1 MKISLPL
8 TLRRALL
15 ALVAASPFSGLS
27 PASDVAYY
35 NPESITVTQDLD
47 FTGEFHS
54 EDDGSSPRY
63 RLFLESSEFSLLPA
77 TSDNGLY
84 SVIFDLG
91 GALNDAVGARA
102 VKMGSSTLEIGY
114 MDTVSFSNYYYHAY
128 DGLVES
134 VLDAGNGGAIYAG
147 DDSFLYF
154 HNNKTLLFD
163 SNNAYAGGGAIYL
176 ENSDLTIENN
186 ESVIFSNNGA
196 ETNEPGLP
204 ASGWNGGGAI
214 YAVIN
219 DSQYHCI
226 RINSNDS
233 VSFVGNVNDAGG
245 AIYASGT
252 YMKLYFSGNG
262 TVSFSG
268 NQATT
273 TGNGGGAIYFKG
285 GEEASLDF
293 QDNETIT
300 FSENTSAS
308 QGGAVYS
315 YAVTAF
321 TDNDSISF
329 VENQGSYGGA
339 LYNNSYSTTF
349 SGNASVTFSGNTA
362 TSEGGAIYGGTS
374 DNPLAFENN
383 TYLTFTDNQAE
394 DGGAIW
400 SHYLLIEGSASV
412 EFSGNAAT
420 GGEGGALLIRGSSTS
435 DGLIIQNNENVL
447 FSGNSGS
454 SNGGACCARSGSMV
468 NQFNNNGSL
477 VFSENSAGQDGGA
490 LYVRAA
496 TLTFED
502 NESLIFQGNTAGES
516 GGAIYVT
523 NGVVSIANNGSVLF
537 QNNSAGESGGAIWL
551 EATDSGS
558 HSLSIAGNHSVTF
571 RSNYVKEYDEEGNLA
586 GAVLNGI
593 TSTNLKEL
601 STGADG
607 GTITFYDSVQVGE
620 DSNISEYHNLNTY
633 EDSEGNTVTG
643 TGTIAF
649 TGLYAEEDLT
659 AIFDELGL
667 DTSGDTFQS
676 CLETSLT
683 SSITTR
689 TVTLCGGTLSVSD
702 NAILNILSSSSS
714 STKYGSYTAEEG
726 SSTKISNH
734 GTLNIASN
742 ATFNSSYLS
751 IDNAAMTVGGSFT
764 STGGYSLLSGGT
776 LDIAGSAALE
786 DYGFLMLQSGSS
798 VAAGGDFT
806 VGESC
811 RVSFSWGDNTL
822 TAEGDIVFQSGSSLQ
837 HISTSDTSTLK
848 ASSVTMTGTDL
859 SLWLRTDGYAL
870 IVDGDL
876 SLTDSTLWLSPG
888 TGSGTFCGIDV
899 TGALSVSGTTTINL
913 SSDYVDLAGEDGV
926 NITLFRLRGDAVG
939 DGFTGDVSGWT
950 LQSWTETETW
960 DPVAG
965 DYVDTFT
972 ALENGTLTTALLS
985 DETGETTWGV
995 ILQLT
1000 ADSSGG
1006 GDDDGDIYVY
1016 TGENVSI
1023 TDLTKKVH
1031 IVGGTLDAA
1040 GVSADTALSSEVIVE
1055 GTDGLLIMTEDQT
1068 LNLTGSL
1075 TGDSSV
1081 GYDVQGEDGG
1091 SAGTIGIGTAG
1102 GSLSGTA
1109 VELTGES
1116 YAVNALEVRSG
1127 IATIAESAGLG
1138 HELTEITVGTAS
1150 GETTSAI
1157 LVNRG
1162 AVNGKTVEVLADGS
1176 VTNYGTITA
1185 ADSVTLDGGAA
1196 MANTAGGELSAQS
1209 IAVNADAALSNA
1221 GTITAVDSV
1230 TLDGGAAVTNT
1241 AGGELSAQ
1249 SIAVNADAALS
1260 NAGTI
1265 TGDISLAG
1273 SMTNSG
1279 VSTGTITVLDGG
1291 SLSGGGTFGNVDVQ
1305 NGGTL
1310 DVQGA
1315 AGFSSLTVGDG
1326 SKITFSVNG
1335 VTPYSS
1341 GMSASETYSHAAV
1354 DSLTFSGTPAIGV
1367 SIGSGVIASGS
1378 DSFTLTLLQ
1387 ADAVTSSGAVDTD
1400 ALAAALE
1407 LTGSA
1412 DLVSDYDLSWD
1423 EASGTLTFSGSL
1435 NTTAASGLAGQ
1446 DASLLADTLWSSVS
1460 SVASFAR
1467 TAAEQGK
1474 LAGVRSSRLWG
1485 AGLGHF
1491 TSMPSAGSLSG
1502 FSYNG
1507 GGYALGADM
1516 ATGKGAV
1523 AGVAF
1528 GQMFGTHKSDNSML
1542 SDKQRA
1548 FMFALYG
1555 NVRQELDQGQELNL
1569 SGYFSYGSVDH
1580 TARTHVGGSRQT
1592 PGRAKWDD
1600 DVYAF
1605 GLLADWNIKVS
1616 DTMTVAPFT
1625 GITYMYGS
1633 RGAIA
1638 ETFDGGSRSFGN
1650 GSLQTWSIPVGVTL
1664 KSVWGLSNGQSL
1676 LPEVSVAYVGD
1687 IARRNPYAR
1696 TWSAGQAVTGKG
1708 HNPGRNALMTRAGL
1722 GWQISKNWQTGAYY
1736 TLEVRSGQTNQS
1748 ASINA
1753 SYSF

>member
-1 MKISLPL
+1 MKFHLPL

-15 ALVAASPFSGLS
+15 AVLVPLAGVTSVSQAETDAPVAYENYTELLSFNDSDENWFDIDAPSETTTMLLFSNNASIEFNNNTASPLRLHPSGYGSSQLQVQFIGNSGDISFINNTSRAVHGGPIGLS
-27 PASDVAYY
+27 FENNSGEILFQGNSIASGD
-35 NPESITVTQDLD
+35 
-47 FTGEFHS
+47 
-54 EDDGSSPRY
+54 
-63 RLFLESSEFSLLPA
+63 
-77 TSDNGLY
+77 
-84 SVIFDLG
+84 G
-91 GALNDAVGARA
+91 GAIVARA
-102 VKMGSSTLEIGY
+102 GSEITFTDNSKISFVGNST
-114 MDTVSFSNYYYHAY
+114 T
-128 DGLVES
+128 ES
-134 VLDAGNGGAIYAG
+134 TGGAIYTAG
-147 DDSFLYF
+147 SVEFAGNSQVVFTD
-154 HNNKTLLFD
+154 NT
-163 SNNAYAGGGAIYL
+163 AYTAGGIRAAGI
-176 ENSDLTIENN
+176 TIVDTTEQ
-186 ESVIFSNNGA
+186 V
-196 ETNEPGLP
+196 L
-204 ASGWNGGGAI
+204 
-214 YAVIN
+214 
-219 DSQYHCI
+219 
-226 RINSNDS
+226 
-233 VSFVGNVNDAGG
+233 
-245 AIYASGT
+245 
-252 YMKLYFSGNG
+252 
-262 TVSFSG
+262 FSG
-268 NQATT
+268 NQATGSSYSST
-273 TGNGGGAIYFKG
+273 TDGCGGAILLRYNNIYSLFNIANNAEVVFENNSAGVSGGAIYTQT
-285 GEEASLDF
+285 ANYCVPTF
-293 QDNETIT
+293 QN
-300 FSENTSAS
+300 NTTLAFRNNTAGAK
-308 QGGAVYS
+308 GGAVYG
-315 YAVTAF
+315 
-321 TDNDSISF
+321 
-329 VENQGSYGGA
+329 VEMLDFLENKY
-339 LYNNSYSTTF
+339 LYFEN
-349 SGNASVTFSGNTA
+349 NTA
-362 TSEGGAIYGGTS
+362 EGEGGAIYSAGLLSITGNSTVAFTGNSSGT
-374 DNPLAFENN
+374 
-383 TYLTFTDNQAE
+383 
-394 DGGAIW
+394 DGGAI
-400 SHYLLIEGSASV
+400 YAP
-412 EFSGNAAT
+412 
-420 GGEGGALLIRGSSTS
+420 
-435 DGLIIQNNENVL
+435 
-447 FSGNSGS
+447 
-454 SNGGACCARSGSMV
+454 
-468 NQFNNNGSL
+468 
-477 VFSENSAGQDGGA
+477 
-490 LYVRAA
+490 
-496 TLTFED
+496 
-502 NESLIFQGNTAGES
+502 
-516 GGAIYVT
+516 
-523 NGVVSIANNGSVLF
+523 
-537 QNNSAGESGGAIWL
+537 
-551 EATDSGS
+551 
-558 HSLSIAGNHSVTF
+558 SLSITNNDTVEF
-571 RSNYVKEYDEEGNLA
+571 RANYVKQYDEEGNLA
-586 GAVLNGI
+586 GAVLNSIAG
-593 TSTNLKEL
+593 SSSLEL
-601 STGADG
+601 STSADYGAS
-607 GTITFYDSVQVGE
+607 ITFYDSVQVKY
-620 DSNISEYHNLNTY
+620 SYYHDLNTY

-649 TGLYAEEDLT
+649 SGLYAEEDLT
-659 AIFDELGL
+659 AVFNELGL
-667 DTSGDTFQS
+667 DTSGDTFRS

-683 SSITTR
+683 SSFTGGTII
-689 TVTLCGGTLSVSD
+689 LYGGTLSVSD
-702 NAILNILSSSSS
+702 NAILNILGTSG
-714 STKYGSYTAEEG
+714 TTMAGNYTAKSQTMTE
-726 SSTKISNH
+726 ISNH
-734 GTLNIASN
+734 GTLNIARD
-742 ATFNSSYLS
+742 ATFDGASALLYIN
-751 IDNAAMTVGGSFT
+751 NAAMTVGRNFTLSGS
-764 STGGYSLLSGGT
+764 SSLFGGT
-776 LDIAGSAALE
+776 LDIAGTADLTGAADLE
-786 DYGFLMLQSGSS
+786 GWGGLLTLQYGSS

-806 VGESC
+806 VGESSC
-811 RVSFSWGDNTL
+811 VRFIGDDNIL
-822 TAEGDIVFQSGSSLQ
+822 ASAGDIVFQSGSCLDYGSCLEDEFG
-837 HISTSDTSTLK
+837 TGATLK

-859 SLWLRTDGYAL
+859 NLYSQPDGYAL

-888 TGSGTFCGIDV
+888 AGAGTFCGIDV

-913 SSDYVDLAGEDGV
+913 SSDYADLAGEGGV
-926 NITLFRLRGDAVG
+926 NITLFTAR

-950 LQSWTETETW
+950 LQSWTETY
-960 DPVAG
+960 DSAAG
-965 DYVDTFT
+965 FYDTFT
-972 ALENGTLTTALLS
+972 TLENATLTTALLS

-1006 GDDDGDIYVY
+1006 GGDDGDIYVY
-1016 TGENVSI
+1016 TGETVSI
-1023 TDLTKKVH
+1023 TDLTRKVH

-1196 MANTAGGELSAQS
+1196 MANM
-1209 IAVNADAALSNA
+1209 
-1221 GTITAVDSV
+1221 
-1230 TLDGGAAVTNT
+1230 

-1378 DSFTLTLLQ
+1378 DTFTLTLLQ

-1423 EASGTLTFSGSL
+1423 EASGTLTFSGTL

-1460 SVASFAR
+1460 SVVSFAR

-1516 ATGKGAV
+1516 ATGKEAV

>member
-1 MKISLPL
+1 MKFQLPL
-8 TLRRALL
+8 ALRRALL

-63 RLFLESSEFSLLPA
+63 RLFLKSSEFSLLPA

-91 GALNDAVGARA
+91 GALDDAVGARA

-128 DGLVES
+128 DGLDES
-134 VLDAGNGGAIYAG
+134 VLDEGNGGAIYAG
-147 DDSFLYF
+147 DDSLLYF

-163 SNNAYAGGGAIYL
+163 SNNSFAGGGAIYL
-176 ENSDLTIENN
+176 KNSDLTIENN

-196 ETNEPGLP
+196 ESNQPGLP
-204 ASGWNGGGAI
+204 ASGWNGGGAV

-219 DSQYHCI
+219 DSQYHYI
-226 RINSNDS
+226 SINFNDS
-233 VSFVGNVNDAGG
+233 VSFVGNVNDSGG
-245 AIYASGT
+245 AIYASST
-252 YMKLYFSGNG
+252 YMKLYFAGNG

-268 NQATT
+268 NQATQAT
-273 TGNGGGAIYFKG
+273 AGGGGNGGAIYFKG
-285 GEEASLDF
+285 GAEASLDF

-300 FSENTSAS
+300 FSENTSVS
-308 QGGAVYS
+308 GGGAVYS

-321 TDNDSISF
+321 TDNVSISF
-329 VENQGSYGGA
+329 VENQGNNGGA

-349 SGNASVTFSGNTA
+349 SGNTSVTFSGNTA
-362 TSEGGAIYGGTS
+362 TSGGGAIYGGTS
-374 DNPLAFENN
+374 DNPLSFENN

-400 SHYLLIEGSASV
+400 SNYLLIEGSASV

-420 GGEGGALLIRGSSTS
+420 GGEGGALRITGSSTS
-435 DGLIIQNNENVL
+435 DGLIIQNNGTVL
-447 FSGNSGS
+447 FSGNSAS
-454 SNGGACCARSGSMV
+454 SNGGACFTRSGSQV
-468 NQFNNNGSL
+468 DQFNNNGSL
-477 VFSENSAGQDGGA
+477 VFSENSAEQDGGA

-523 NGVVSIANNGSVLF
+523 NGIVSIANNGSVLF
-537 QNNSAGESGGAIWL
+537 QNNSAGENGGAIWL

-571 RSNYVKEYDEEGNLA
+571 RFNYVKEYDEEGNLA

-620 DSNISEYHNLNTY
+620 DSNISEYHNLNMY

-667 DTSGDTFQS
+667 DTGGDAFQS

-714 STKYGSYTAEEG
+714 SAKYGSYTAEEG

-734 GTLNIASN
+734 GTLNIAKN
-742 ATFNSSYLS
+742 ATFNSSSLS

-764 STGGYSLLSGGT
+764 STGGYSQLSGGT

-786 DYGFLMLQSGSS
+786 DHGFLQLLWSSS

-811 RVSFSWGDNTL
+811 RVSFLWGDNTL
-822 TAEGDIVFQSGSSLQ
+822 TAEGDIVFQSGSSLEQ
-837 HISTSDTSTLK
+837 CSSATGTLK

-859 SLWLRTDGYAL
+859 YLNSQPDGCAL

-888 TGSGTFCGIDV
+888 TVAGTSSAEFCGIDV

-913 SSDYVDLAGEDGV
+913 SSDYADLAGEDGV
-926 NITLFRLRGDAVG
+926 NITLFTAG

-950 LQSWTETETW
+950 LQSWTETWDW

-972 ALENGTLTTALLS
+972 TLENGTLTTALLS

-1006 GDDDGDIYVY
+1006 GGDDGDIYVY
-1016 TGENVSI
+1016 TGETVSI

-1116 YAVNALEVRSG
+1116 YSVNALEVRSG

-1157 LVNRG
+1157 LVNHG

-1196 MANTAGGELSAQS
+1196 MANTADGELSAQS
-1209 IAVNADAALSNA
+1209 IAVSADA
-1221 GTITAVDSV
+1221 
-1230 TLDGGAAVTNT
+1230 
-1241 AGGELSAQ
+1241 E
-1249 SIAVNADAALS
+1249 LS

-1378 DSFTLTLLQ
+1378 DAFTLTLLQ

-1423 EASGTLTFSGSL
+1423 EASGTLTFSGTL

-1460 SVASFAR
+1460 SVVSFAR

-1516 ATGKGAV
+1516 ATGKEAV

-1708 HNPGRNALMTRAGL
+1708 HNPGRSALMTRAGL